1 MSQYIKNFQKFR
13 PLLAELVSRDVKIK
27 YRKSVLGVLWT
38 LLNPLL
44 MMVVLSFVFS
54 HLMRFNVKN
63 YPLFILSGQLVYN
76 FFSESTS
83 SAMSAI
89 LNNAPLIKKVYIPKY
104 LFVLS
109 RIASSVVNIM
119 ASVSALI
126 FMMLFMK
133 VELHY
138 TIFLGII
145 PIFFLIIFSTGVGLI
160 LATVTVKFRDI
171 MHLYGVFLTALT
183 YLTPVIYPIS
193 FLQSSRIAYTVV
205 NVNPLTNMLTMFRD
219 LVLYGT
225 IPSIS
230 SFMLSFVTA
239 MAALVIGLVVFYKKQ
254 DKFILNI

>member
-1 MSQYIKNFQKFR
+1 MSQYIKNFRKFQ

-38 LLNPLL
+38 LLNPL
-44 MMVVLSFVFS
+44 MMMMVLSFVFS
-54 HLMRFNVKN
+54 HLLRFNVKN

-109 RIASSVVNIM
+109 RISSSVVNIM
-119 ASVSALI
+119 ASVAALI

-133 VELHY
+133 IELHW
-138 TIFLGII
+138 TVFLGVI
-145 PIFFLIIFSTGVGLI
+145 PLVFLIILSTGVGLI

-183 YLTPVIYPIS
+183 YLTPVIYPLS
-193 FLQSSRIAYTVV
+193 FLESSKVVYTVV
-205 NVNPLTNMLTMFRD
+205 SLNPLTNILTMFRD
-219 LVLYGT
+219 LVLYNT
-225 IPSIS
+225 MPSLGA
-230 SFMLSFVTA
+230 FALSFVTA
-239 MAALVIGLVVFYKKQ
+239 VVVLVLGLVVFYKHQ
-254 DKFILNI
+254 DKFIMNI